1 MAHFLQNIAALRA
14 ALLVAG
20 LSTGLCAQTT
30 LRSGV
35 PVQFYLTANSAAI
48 LNGRNGYLIPV
59 PADPV
64 GLVVNAQ
71 ITPPDSGVNIYVR
84 CGSDVPGNGSAFDT
98 MAGTGLN
105 GTINQFLAR
114 PMGGTAENCY
124 IALQVTQNPSMGR
137 GVAGRLTATIQTIPQ
152 GTQVTVSSLAALYL
166 AGQPGGLSWA
176 ISLRHPIRPRKFP
189 SR

>member
-30 LRSGV
+30 LMSGV

-105 GTINQFLAR
+105 GTI
-114 PMGGTAENCY
+114 
-124 IALQVTQNPSMGR
+124 
-137 GVAGRLTATIQTIPQ
+137 
-152 GTQVTVSSLAALYL
+152 
-166 AGQPGGLSWA
+166 
-176 ISLRHPIRPRKFP
+176 
-189 SR
+189 